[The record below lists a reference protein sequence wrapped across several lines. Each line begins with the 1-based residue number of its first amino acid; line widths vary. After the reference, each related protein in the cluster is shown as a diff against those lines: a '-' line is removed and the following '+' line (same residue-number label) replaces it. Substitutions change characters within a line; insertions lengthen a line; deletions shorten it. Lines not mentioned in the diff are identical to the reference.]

1 MGLDCIENISPLTC
15 SEDELTMRETFHTD
29 LGRVYQADC
38 LEFLGSIRSRSVH
51 TLFADPPFNLNK
63 EYGRRGSDDRSE
75 SDYIEW
81 SRKWLSECVRILTP
95 GGALFVY
102 NLPKWLIQY
111 GFFLQQLPEMT
122 FKHWIAIDKA
132 HSLPI
137 PDRLSPSHYGMLYF
151 IKGRKPRVFNRD
163 DVRTPVR
170 QCRHCGG
177 DVKDYGGHRKYLN

>member
-1 MGLDCIENISPLTC
+1 MTIAPKPTTSRGPACGFPSACAFSP
-15 SEDELTMRETFHTD
+15 
-29 LGRVYQADC
+29 
-38 LEFLGSIRSRSVH
+38 
-51 TLFADPPFNLNK
+51 
-63 EYGRRGSDDRSE
+63 
-75 SDYIEW
+75 
-81 SRKWLSECVRILTP
+81 P

-111 GFFLQQLPEMT
+111 GFFLQQRPELM

-151 IKGRKPRVFNRD
+151 IKGKKPRVFNRD

-170 QCRHCGG
+170 KCRHCDG
-177 DVKDYGGHRKYLN
+177 DIKDYGGHRKYLNSKGINLKEQTS